1 MKAFLFLQIFIYMKR
16 LKITNEQYDRIILHE
31 QKSRIL
37 MEAEQKGLEHSNEV
51 LLGVAKLMGLDVKG
65 YNEKTADKAL
75 TKSEVMKSIKDS
87 LESETKRK
95 ELIDDLKS
103 KGFTDSNI
111 LYKADTIAKNFNK
124 YSKENKLGYTMDDFS
139 LVKKILKDK

>member
-1 MKAFLFLQIFIYMKR
+1 MKR

-37 MEAEQKGLEHSNEV
+37 MEAEQKGLNHSNEV

-65 YNEKTADKAL
+65 YNEKAADKAL

-87 LESETKRK
+87 LESETNRK

-111 LYKADTIAKNFNK
+111 LYKADTIVKNFNK

>member
-1 MKAFLFLQIFIYMKR
+1 MKR

-37 MEAEQKGLEHSNEV
+37 MEAEQKGLNHSNEV

-65 YNEKTADKAL
+65 YNEKAADKAL

-111 LYKADTIAKNFNK
+111 LYKADTIVKNFNK

>member
-1 MKAFLFLQIFIYMKR
+1 MKR
-16 LKITNEQYDRIILHE
+16 LKITNEQYNRIILHE
-31 QKSRIL
+31 QNSRIL
-37 MEAEQKGLEHSNEV
+37 MEAEQKGLKHSNEV
-51 LLGVAKLMGLDVKG
+51 LLGIAKLMGLDVKG

-75 TKSEVMKSIKDS
+75 TKSKVMKSIKDS

-95 ELIDDLKS
+95 ELMDDLKS

-111 LYKADTIAKNFNK
+111 LYKADTIAKNFNE

-139 LVKKILKDK
+139 LVNKILKDK

>member
-1 MKAFLFLQIFIYMKR
+1 MKR

-37 MEAEQKGLEHSNEV
+37 MEAEQKGLNHSNEV
-51 LLGVAKLMGLDVKG
+51 LLGIAKLMGLDVKG
-65 YNEKTADKAL
+65 YNEKAADKAL

>member
-1 MKAFLFLQIFIYMKR
+1 MKR
-16 LKITNEQYDRIILHE
+16 LKITNEQYNRIILHE

-37 MEAEQKGLEHSNEV
+37 MEAEQKGLNHSNEV

-75 TKSEVMKSIKDS
+75 TNSEVMKLIKDS

-95 ELIDDLKS
+95 ELMDDLKS

-111 LYKADTIAKNFNK
+111 LYKADKIAKNFNK

>member
-1 MKAFLFLQIFIYMKR
+1 MKR
-16 LKITNEQYDRIILHE
+16 LKITNEQYNRIILHE

-37 MEAEQKGLEHSNEV
+37 MEAEQKDLKHSNEV

-95 ELIDDLKS
+95 ELMDDLKS

-111 LYKADTIAKNFNK
+111 LYKVDTIAKNFNE

-139 LVKKILKDK
+139 LVNKILKDK

>member
-1 MKAFLFLQIFIYMKR
+1 MKR

-37 MEAEQKGLEHSNEV
+37 MEAEQKGLNNSNEV
-51 LLGVAKLMGLDVKG
+51 LLGIAKLMGLDVKG
-65 YNEKTADKAL
+65 YNEKAADKAL

-111 LYKADTIAKNFNK
+111 LYKADTIVKNFNK

>member
-1 MKAFLFLQIFIYMKR
+1 
-16 LKITNEQYDRIILHE
+16 
-31 QKSRIL
+31 
-37 MEAEQKGLEHSNEV
+37 MEAEQKGLNHSNEV

-65 YNEKTADKAL
+65 YNEKAADKAL
-75 TKSEVMKSIKDS
+75 TKSEVIKSIKYS
-87 LESETKRK
+87 LESETNRK

-111 LYKADTIAKNFNK
+111 LYKADTIVKNFNK

>member
-1 MKAFLFLQIFIYMKR
+1 MKR
-16 LKITNEQYDRIILHE
+16 LKITNEQYNRIILHE

-37 MEAEQKGLEHSNEV
+37 MEAEQKSLNHSNEV

-75 TKSEVMKSIKDS
+75 TNSEVMKSIKDS

-95 ELIDDLKS
+95 ELMDDLKS

-111 LYKADTIAKNFNK
+111 LYKADKIAKNFNK